1 METETIN
8 KDCKNS
14 LKKTNQKTTTKKKNK
29 KRGENSYWAS
39 AIPIS
44 INNQNSIL
52 LG

>member
-1 METETIN
+1 METENIN

-14 LKKTNQKTTTKKKNK
+14 LKKTNQKTTTKKK
-29 KRGENSYWAS
+29 RGENSSYWAT